1 MDFNGRVN
9 ASGRINNW
17 IKILYRMIIQLILHI
32 WIIKIALFE
41 TYEKIQKQ
49 MGTMIAEVWTGLQKL
64 IVIL

>member
-1 MDFNGRVN
+1 MVESMLAAGLIIG
-9 ASGRINNW
+9 S
-17 IKILYRMIIQLILHI
+17 KYLLYRMIIQLILHI